1 LFLENENSHLREEN
15 EKLKNIPIYD
25 LQNINT
31 TTNDKIKQ
39 SYLIIQNKYKI
50 LQQEKDSIL
59 NTLRNETIINEEQR
73 NYIEI
78 LKRTLE
84 TNIINEKLFNMLNN
98 QK

>member
-1 LFLENENSHLREEN
+1 MFLENENSHLREEN